1 VTVRVVKVG
10 DWDAAR
16 RFVSTALR
24 RFREAVDKAVLQEAQ
39 CFRTKIVEGLRE
51 QAPGGQAFAPLAAT
65 TLAVRRFR
73 GFKGTKA
80 LIVRGDLRNSIVVVK
95 QAGGV
100 FVGVLRT
107 AKGKA
112 GQPLVNVAAVHEFG
126 SRPIVL
132 KLTPKA
138 RRFLH
143 AAFRNAG
150 LDSPAGDR
158 PSVGIAVIRVPAR
171 PFLRPVFEK
180 FGQPED
186 GSRRF
191 IAGVARILG
200 GDFGW
205 GTW

>member
-1 VTVRVVKVG
+1 
-10 DWDAAR
+10 
-16 RFVSTALR
+16 
-24 RFREAVDKAVLQEAQ
+24 
-39 CFRTKIVEGLRE
+39 
-51 QAPGGQAFAPLAAT
+51 APGGQPFAPLAPT

-73 GFKGTKA
+73 VFKGTKA
-80 LIVRGDLRNSIVVVK
+80 LIVRGDLRNSIMVVK

-143 AAFRNAG
+143 AAFRSAG
-150 LDSPAGDR
+150 LDSTAGDR
-158 PSVGIAVIRVPAR
+158 PSVGIAVVRVAAR
-171 PFLRPVFEK
+171 PFLRPVFDK

-186 GSRRF
+186 VSRRF
-191 IAGVARILG
+191 IERVARIVGGRLG
-200 GDFGW
+200 S
-205 GTW
+205 

>member
-1 VTVRVVKVG
+1 MTVRVVKVG
-10 DWDAAR
+10 GWDAAR
-16 RFVSTALR
+16 RLVSTGSR
-24 RFREAVDKAVLQEAQ
+24 RFRETVDKAVLQEAQ
-39 CFRTKIVEGLRE
+39 FLRTKIVEGLRE
-51 QAPGGQAFAPLAAT
+51 QAPGGQPFAPRAAT

-95 QAGGV
+95 QAGGA

-112 GQPLVNVAAVHEFG
+112 GQQLVNVAAVHEFG

-143 AAFRNAG
+143 AAFRNTG
-150 LDSPAGDR
+150 LDAPAVDR
-158 PSVGIAVIRVPAR
+158 PSVGIAVIRVPPR
-171 PFLRPVFEK
+171 PFLRTTFEK

-186 GSRRF
+186 VSRRF
-191 IAGVARILG
+191 VERIGKFLG
-200 GDFGW
+200 GIPGR
-205 GTW
+205 

>member
-1 VTVRVVKVG
+1 VTIRVVKVG
-10 DWDAAR
+10 DWDVAR
-16 RFVSTALR
+16 RFVSTASR

-39 CFRTKIVEGLRE
+39 FFRTKIVEGLRE
-51 QAPGGQAFAPLAAT
+51 QAPGGQPFAPLAAT

-126 SRPIVL
+126 SRPIVV

-143 AAFRNAG
+143 AAFRAAG
-150 LDSPAGDR
+150 LDAPAGDR

-171 PFLRPVFEK
+171 PFLRPVLETL
-180 FGQPED
+180 GPPGNVSQ
-186 GSRRF
+186 R
-191 IAGVARILG
+191 IIGVLSNILLR
-200 GDFGW
+200 W
-205 GTW
+205 SPQ